1 MVCKCPGLRRPNV
14 YVLFKLIR
22 TSLRQ
27 PENVRGSGDRMG
39 WDGEVAMDGGSRM
52 AHENPRPARTPSREQ
67 LSLFCF
73 VFYETIPVDYI
84 RRCFL
89 LCRCVVYLS
98 RGTTPHNSQGRGSAL
113 CTSSDSPGDVGITV
127 DYYVYGVFY

>member
-39 WDGEVAMDGGSRM
+39 WDGEVAMDG
-52 AHENPRPARTPSREQ
+52 A
-67 LSLFCF
+67 
-73 VFYETIPVDYI
+73 YETVPVDYI